1 MIHEINLGSDSACLN
16 GANLDRLMEAY
27 LADRR
32 RRVQEKTV
40 AGYRFKLRPF
50 LEWWAKHGPSCAYLL
65 KEDDLADY
73 ETYLLTIADWAW
85 STRSDALR
93 RLRQMFRWAHKR
105 GHVAIDFSLYV
116 PTTRGAPP
124 AKNPV
129 DLTALAAMLDACW
142 KMGHPLRNRCVLAIL
157 AGTGLR
163 REECASLRIESI
175 TIMADGAGY
184 CQPEVTKNDKPR
196 VVAFDSA
203 TGEYVQRWLD
213 VLGKTTGPLFPSR
226 KGGGALSPD
235 GIYKVVMDAAKLAGV
250 DMETH
255 DLRRMFATVWSKT
268 LRGESYGQ
276 LLQKQLGHANYET
289 TTLYSLQDVSDV
301 LDVMRKSAVSPLA
314 LLSRS
319 TR

>member
-1 MIHEINLGSDSACLN
+1 VIHEINLSDNLACLN
-16 GANLDRLMEAY
+16 GAHLDRLMEAY
-27 LADRR
+27 LADRL
-32 RRVQEKTV
+32 RRVQAKTV

-50 LEWWAKHGPSCAYLL
+50 LDWWRGVGPSCNWLL
-65 KEDDLADY
+65 SEDDLADY
-73 ETYLLTIADWAW
+73 ETYLQTMLNWAW

-116 PTTRGAPP
+116 PTTRGAPT
-124 AKNPV
+124 AKTPV
-129 DLTALAAMLDACW
+129 DINALAQMLEACW
-142 KMGHPLRNRCVLAIL
+142 KMGNPLRNRTVIAIL

-163 REECASLRIESI
+163 REECASLRVESI

-184 CQPEVTKNDKPR
+184 LDPSVTKNDKPR
-196 VVAFDSA
+196 LVAFDAA
-203 TGEYVQRWLD
+203 TGEYIKRWLD
-213 VLGKTTGPLFPSR
+213 VLGKTSGPLFPSR

-235 GIYKVVMDAAKLAGV
+235 GVYKVVMDAALLAGV
-250 DMETH
+250 DAETH
-255 DLRRMFATVWSKT
+255 DLRRMFATVWSRT

-301 LDVMRKSAVSPLA
+301 LDVMRKTAVSPLA
-314 LLSRS
+314 LLQRS
-319 TR
+319 TE

>member
-1 MIHEINLGSDSACLN
+1 MIHDINLGTNTPCLN
-16 GANLDRLMEAY
+16 GAALDKLMEAY
-27 LADRR
+27 LADRL
-32 RRVQEKTV
+32 RRVQPKTV

-50 LEWWAKHGPSCAYLL
+50 IDWWRTVGPQRNWLL
-65 KEDDLADY
+65 SEDDLPVYAMHLESY
-73 ETYLLTIADWAW
+73 GWGW

-105 GHVAIDFSLYV
+105 GYVAIDFSLYV
-116 PTTRGAPP
+116 PTARGAAPV
-124 AKNPV
+124 KTPV
-129 DLTALAAMLDACW
+129 DIHALAHMLEACW
-142 KMGHPLRNRCVLAIL
+142 KMSHPLRNRAIIAIL

-163 REECASLRIESI
+163 REECASLQVESI

-184 CQPEVTKNDKPR
+184 CQPVTTKNDKPR
-196 VVAFDSA
+196 LVAFDSA
-203 TGEYVQRWLD
+203 TGEYIQRWLD
-213 VLGKTTGPLFPSR
+213 VLGKTSGPLFPSR
-226 KGGGALSPD
+226 KGGGALSVD
-235 GIYKVVMDAAKLAGV
+235 GIYKVVMDAATLAGV

-301 LDVMRKSAVSPLA
+301 LDVMRKANVSPLA
-314 LLSRS
+314 LLPRL